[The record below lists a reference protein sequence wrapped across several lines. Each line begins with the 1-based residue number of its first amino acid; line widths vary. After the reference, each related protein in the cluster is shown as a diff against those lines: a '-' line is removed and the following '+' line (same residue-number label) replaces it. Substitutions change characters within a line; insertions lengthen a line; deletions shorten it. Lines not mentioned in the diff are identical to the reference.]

1 MNLAKMAFSLLTWRW
16 PRSLKLRLVQGI
28 GRSGEMNC
36 SLSGT
41 GSKTMAAGSRMGQRH
56 CRTLAHSRAGTPRS
70 PAGEKE
76 MCHVRILL
84 PERALMKIHSR
95 HAGKPLR
102 ALPACCFFNTHDSEG
117 TSSEPTPLF
126 VNQDGE
132 KMVSPLSSD
141 DQPMPWRSRMNGH
154 RLEIRGL
161 SVRGQRT

>member
-1 MNLAKMAFSLLTWRW
+1 
-16 PRSLKLRLVQGI
+16 
-28 GRSGEMNC
+28 
-36 SLSGT
+36 
-41 GSKTMAAGSRMGQRH
+41 
-56 CRTLAHSRAGTPRS
+56 
-70 PAGEKE
+70 

-126 VNQDGE
+126 VNQEGE